1 MVVRMRI
8 TPSSDVIRR
17 AGFRATK
24 QRVALIAFLAKK
36 DRPLLVQEI
45 TEGLRG
51 TMDGV
56 TTYRM
61 LGAFKRA
68 GLVREVNLRGE
79 HPRYE
84 LADERDHHHIV
95 CTDCGRIEDF
105 TDKAHEKVE
114 AHVLARSKAFKKI
127 TGHSFD
133 LYGVC
138 KSCAN

>member
-1 MVVRMRI
+1 MRS
-8 TPSSDVIRR
+8 TNNNDLIRR

-24 QRVALIAFLAKK
+24 QRVALVSFLEKTR
-36 DRPLLVQEI
+36 RPLSVQEI
-45 TEGLRG
+45 TEGLHG
-51 TMDGV
+51 ALDGV

-61 LGAFKRA
+61 LAAFKHA
-68 GLVREVNLRGE
+68 GLVREVNLRGG

-95 CTDCGRIEDF
+95 CTGCGRIEDF
-105 TDKAHEKVE
+105 TDANHERIGRRI
-114 AHVLARSKAFKKI
+114 LAESKAFKKV

-138 KSCAN
+138 NACAR

>member
-1 MVVRMRI
+1 MKI
-8 TPSSDVIRR
+8 TLQGDIVRR

-24 QRVALIAFLAKK
+24 QRIALITFLAKK

-45 TEGLRG
+45 TDGLRG

-61 LGAFKRA
+61 LAAFKRA

-84 LADERDHHHIV
+84 LADEHDHHHIV
-95 CTDCGRIEDF
+95 CTDCGRVEDF
-105 TDKAHEKVE
+105 IDETHERIGKR
-114 AHVLARSKAFKKI
+114 VLARSKSFKKI

-138 KSCAN
+138 KTCAN

>member
-1 MVVRMRI
+1 MHMKKTDLVE
-8 TPSSDVIRR
+8 TIRH

-24 QRVALIAFLAKK
+24 QRVALISFLAKVQH
-36 DRPLLVQEI
+36 PLLVQEI
-45 TEGLRG
+45 AEGLRD

-61 LGAFKRA
+61 LAAFKRA
-68 GLVREVNLRGE
+68 GLVREVNLRGG

-84 LADERDHHHIV
+84 LEDEHDHHHIV
-95 CTDCGRIEDF
+95 CTDCGRVEDF
-105 TDKAHEKVE
+105 TDKAHEQVE
-114 AHVLARSKAFKKI
+114 AKVLAKSKAFKKI

-138 KSCAN
+138 KMCVK

>member
-1 MVVRMRI
+1 MNPQRI
-8 TPSSDVIRR
+8 ADIIRD

-24 QRVALIAFLAKK
+24 QRIALISFLVKTK
-36 DRPLLVQEI
+36 RPLLVQEI
-45 TEGLRG
+45 TDGLRS

-61 LGAFKRA
+61 LAAFKRA

-84 LADERDHHHIV
+84 LNDEHDHHHIV

-105 TDKAHEKVE
+105 TDSAHERVE
-114 AHVLARSKAFKKI
+114 RAVLAKSKSFQKI

-138 KSCAN
+138 NGCSK

>member
-1 MVVRMRI
+1 MRNEDF
-8 TPSSDVIRR
+8 PEMIRS

-24 QRVALIAFLAKK
+24 QRVALVSFLTKVQ
-36 DRPLLVQEI
+36 RPLLVQEI
-45 TEGLRG
+45 A
-51 TMDGV
+51 DGIAELSW
-56 TTYRM
+56 TACHRIRRM
-61 LGAFKRA
+61 LAAFKRA

-84 LADERDHHHIV
+84 RADEHDHHHIV

-105 TDKAHEKVE
+105 TDKAHGQVEEK
-114 AHVLARSKAFKKI
+114 VLARSKAFKKI

-138 KSCAN
+138 KTCTK

>member
-1 MVVRMRI
+1 M
-8 TPSSDVIRR
+8 SSANGTDLVRR

-24 QRVALIAFLAKK
+24 QRVALISFLAKTH
-36 DRPLLVQEI
+36 RPLLVQEI
-45 TEGLRG
+45 ADGLRG

-61 LGAFKRA
+61 LAAFKRA
-68 GLVREVNLRGE
+68 GLVREVNLRGG

-84 LADERDHHHIV
+84 LDDEQDHHHIV

-105 TDKAHEKVE
+105 TDEAHEKVGTR
-114 AHVLARSKAFKKI
+114 VLAKSKAFKKI

-133 LYGVC
+133 LYGLC
-138 KSCAN
+138 KTCVT